1 MTIGGCQWICNAG
14 YAPSGS
20 VCASCAVGSYC
31 NSNASNTCP
40 TYTSSVAGSSTASA
54 CTCVV
59 GTYGFGVASACT
71 PCPAGYYCPG
81 TLQFLPWQSLSAPL
95 TAGYGNR
102 RQREHDDAVPRVLH
116 EPDRERAAGAVPVLA
131 RLSGTPQ
138 FTYAKPMRYVPK
150 RCAKMMEQGA
160 NGTTCTLCPANTI
173 CLSGSLSNC
182 TSNAAST
189 AGTSTKCTCNAGFY
203 SVVSGVGLCT
213 QCPPGSY
220 CTGDTVNTACTANA
234 YSSPQVL
241 NSSPLLLTQTLLL

>member
-1 MTIGGCQWICNAG
+1 MPWGQDAQPSASYTGTAVTIGGCQWICNAG

-54 CTCVV
+54 CTCVM

-81 TLQFLPWQSLSAPL
+81 TPQFLPRQSLAAPL

-131 RLSGTPQ
+131 RLSGTLQYPR
-138 FTYAKPMRYVPK
+138 KP
-150 RCAKMMEQGA
+150 EG
-160 NGTTCTLCPANTI
+160 
-173 CLSGSLSNC
+173 SNC
-182 TSNAAST
+182 
-189 AGTSTKCTCNAGFY
+189 
-203 SVVSGVGLCT
+203 
-213 QCPPGSY
+213 
-220 CTGDTVNTACTANA
+220 ANPRRYA
-234 YSSPQVL
+234 NPME
-241 NSSPLLLTQTLLL
+241 